1 MPADRRDRTRVESQ
15 HERLTPAR
23 RAWPSL
29 ALAATLWLTGCLAGG
44 PEGARPST
52 GGGFGDITR
61 EELDRDTFGN
71 AYLAIQRLRRTWLRR
86 RGAQTAY
93 NLDNRPAVYVDG
105 VRMGFREL
113 EGISDNYVERI
124 SLLSPTDA
132 TTRFG
137 TNHTAGAIMIVTRRA
152 PLD

>member
-1 MPADRRDRTRVESQ
+1 M
-15 HERLTPAR
+15 
-23 RAWPSL
+23 
-29 ALAATLWLTGCLAGG
+29 AGG
-44 PEGARPST
+44 REGASPST

-61 EELDRDTFGN
+61 EELDRDAFGD
-71 AYLAIQRLRRTWLRR
+71 AYRVIERLRRTWLRR

-93 NLDNRPAVYVDG
+93 NLDNRPAVYLNG
-105 VRMGFREL
+105 VRMEFTEL
-113 EGISDNYVERI
+113 RGISDDHIERI

-152 PLD
+152 PPD

>member
-1 MPADRRDRTRVESQ
+1 MPGDQRSPTRIAP
-15 HERLTPAR
+15 RWIGT
-23 RAWPSL
+23 L
-29 ALAATLWLTGCLAGG
+29 ALAALLCLAGCVAG
-44 PEGARPST
+44 GREGASPST

-61 EELDRDTFGN
+61 EELDRDAFGN
-71 AYLAIQRLRRTWLRR
+71 AYRAIERLRRTWLRR

-93 NLDNRPAVYVDG
+93 NLDNRPAVYLNG
-105 VRMGFREL
+105 VRMEFREL
-113 EGISDNYVERI
+113 SGISDDHIERI

-152 PLD
+152 PPD

>member
-1 MPADRRDRTRVESQ
+1 MA
-15 HERLTPAR
+15 AR
-23 RAWPSL
+23 RIGVL
-29 ALAATLWLTGCLAGG
+29 VLAAALWLPGCVAAGR
-44 PEGARPST
+44 EGGRPST

-61 EELDRDTFGN
+61 EELDRDSYGD
-71 AYLAIQRLRRTWLRR
+71 AYRAIERLRRTWLRR

-93 NLDNRPAVYVDG
+93 NPDNRPAVYVNG
-105 VRMGFREL
+105 VRIEFREL
-113 EGISDNYVERI
+113 SGISDDHIERI

-152 PLD
+152 PPD